1 MDSQPAIRA
10 EGVTRLKSTR
20 TVLSI
25 LAFLLAASSA
35 WAKGKVPRIPVAPA
49 QAAQP
54 SQAAPSPILG
64 AVQEELGREMGV
76 LGKTDPAA
84 YFLSYTVTDSDR
96 SEVTGSNGALL
107 SSGQQRSRWLEG
119 QVRVGSY
126 QLDNTHRVGNGGP
139 GFPGS
144 FGEPVPIDDDPAVLK
159 RAMWR
164 ETETQYRAAAEAFI
178 KVKTGKD
185 VQVQTVAQG
194 APDFSQEK
202 PQSYY
207 GTRAS
212 YTVDRRPWEQKVRL
226 YTHSFRSSAAVLNSI
241 VTFRAEAQNQYQV
254 TSEGT
259 KLQFGEVRYRLE
271 LFIQGKA
278 SDGMDLER
286 YYNFDWT
293 DPTGAPEDKT
303 VLAQCAILQKELEAL
318 VKAPLADP
326 YAGPAMLTG
335 RAAAV
340 FFHEVF
346 GHRDE
351 GFRQK
356 DISEGQTFADKVG
369 QLLLPNFISIV
380 DDPTAAKLGP
390 TVLLGNYPYDDEGIA
405 AQKVTLVDHGVL
417 RNFEMSRQ
425 PLNGFPQSNGHGRRQ
440 VGLPPES
447 RQGNLIVE
455 SSYKVTNAR
464 LRQMFIDEIKRQNK
478 PYGLF
483 FDDISGGFTFTGRA
497 QPQAFHV
504 EPLVV
509 YRVYADGRPDELVR
523 GVSIVGTPLVS
534 LQKIMATG
542 DVSEVFNGYCG
553 AESGSVPVAAAAP
566 PLLVSEMEVEKK
578 QTSTDRPPI
587 LPPPA
592 NDPQAAGPQTKVN

>member
-1 MDSQPAIRA
+1 MDSQPTIRA
-10 EGVTRLKSTR
+10 EGVTRLKPTR
-20 TVLSI
+20 TVLLI
-25 LAFLLAASSA
+25 FAFLFAASSA
-35 WAKGKVPRIPVAPA
+35 FAKGKPPRIPESPA

-54 SQAAPSPILG
+54 GRAAPSPLLG
-64 AVQEELGREMGV
+64 AIQEELDREMAV
-76 LGKTDPAA
+76 IGKSDPPA

-107 SSGQQRSRWLEG
+107 SSAQQRSRWLEG

-126 QLDNTHRVGNGGP
+126 QLDNTHRVGNDGP

-164 ETETQYRAAAEAFI
+164 ETESQYRAAAEAFI

-202 PQSYY
+202 PQVYS
-207 GTRAS
+207 GPRAS
-212 YTVDRRPWEQKVRL
+212 YTLDRHPWEEKVRL
-226 YTHSFRSSAAVLNSI
+226 YTHSFRASAAVLNSI
-241 VTFRAEAQNQYQV
+241 VTFTAQAQNQYQV

-259 KLQFGEVRYRLE
+259 KVQFGEVRYRLE
-271 LFIQGKA
+271 LFVQGKA
-278 SDGMDLER
+278 PDGMDLER
-286 YYNFDWT
+286 YYNFDWV
-293 DPTGAPEDKT
+293 DPAAAPDDKT
-303 VLAQCAILQKELEAL
+303 VLAQCAVLKNELEAL

-369 QLLLPNFISIV
+369 ELLLPNFISIV
-380 DDPTAAKLGP
+380 DDPTAEKLGS
-390 TVLLGNYPYDDEGIA
+390 TVLLGNYRFDDEGIA

-455 SSYKVTNAR
+455 SSNKVTSAR
-464 LRQMFIDEIKRQNK
+464 LRQMLIEEIKRQNK

-509 YRVYADGRPDELVR
+509 YRVYPDGRPDELVR

-542 DVSEVFNGYCG
+542 DTTEVFNGYCG

-592 NDPQAAGPQTKVN
+592 HDPQAPDPPKR

>member
-1 MDSQPAIRA
+1 MDSQAAIGA

-20 TVLSI
+20 IVLSI
-25 LAFLLAASSA
+25 LTFLLAASGA
-35 WAKGKVPRIPVAPA
+35 WAKGKPPRLPESPA
-49 QAAQP
+49 QATQP
-54 SQAAPSPILG
+54 GQAAPSPILA
-64 AVQEELGREMGV
+64 AVQEELNREMAV
-76 LGKTDPAA
+76 FGKTDPPA
-84 YFLSYTVTDSDR
+84 YFLSYTVTDNDR

-139 GFPGS
+139 AFPGS

-164 ETETQYRAAAEAFI
+164 ETESQYRAAAEAFI

-207 GTRAS
+207 GARAS

-259 KLQFGEVRYRLE
+259 KLQFGEMRYRLE

-278 SDGMDLER
+278 PDGMDLER

-293 DPTGAPEDKT
+293 DPAAAPEDKT

-380 DDPTAAKLGP
+380 DDPTAPKLGS
-390 TVLLGNYPYDDEGIA
+390 TVLLGNYPYDDEGIP

-455 SSYKVTNAR
+455 SSYKVANAR
-464 LRQMFIDEIKRQNK
+464 LRQMFIDEVKRQNK

-592 NDPQAAGPQTKVN
+592 NDPQAASPQTKVN